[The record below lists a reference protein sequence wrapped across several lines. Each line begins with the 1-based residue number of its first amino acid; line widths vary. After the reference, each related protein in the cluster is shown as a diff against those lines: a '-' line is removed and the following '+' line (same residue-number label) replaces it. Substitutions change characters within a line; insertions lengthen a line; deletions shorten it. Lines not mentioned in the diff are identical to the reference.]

1 MSRFPDRH
9 QPAKLTE
16 CRSRLLFEWKKE
28 SVVLYVGHE
37 NSAQRVYDRV
47 GFAGLCGKPK
57 PEGVEDSL
65 ELGLVGSDRGHW

>member
-1 MSRFPDRH
+1 MLPSP
-9 QPAKLTE
+9 
-16 CRSRLLFEWKKE
+16 RLLFRFKKD

-57 PEGVEDSL
+57 PDGVEDSL
-65 ELGLVGSDRGHW
+65 ELGFVGADRGHW